1 MTKRFSVILLLLF
14 FLLTTGNAQRL
25 KCVQIDDYEYV
36 NFDACYLQFPGQHH
50 GFEALYRKI
59 ERIRRSGEGVVNILH
74 VGGSHVQAGV
84 LSHRLRC
91 NFSEIMPERPKSRG
105 LMFPFKAI
113 RTNAPTDYEFTA
125 SGSWKSARCL
135 EASPSYTLGLSGAVA
150 VATSEECSLDLSVD
164 EAFAF
169 QRLRVLGEA
178 LGGEV
183 CPLIVTADADT
194 LQARQAGKDY
204 LFVFPKPAKECT
216 IIFEGLK
223 RDSTSFALHGV
234 WPEHDRVGLTYTG
247 CGINGAAVPS
257 WLRCE
262 SFTEEM
268 GRLCPPDLV
277 IFGIGI
283 NDANVPASKFSAE
296 TFKANYRELI
306 NNILNVNPNTAFL
319 FITNNDCWLRV
330 GRRRHVFN
338 ANGSVVEQ
346 AMTELAQEF
355 NGAIFNQF
363 QVMGGLGSSSDWVA
377 AGLMNRDHVH
387 FLSSG
392 YRLMADLIYN
402 AFVQDYNDYLR

>member
-1 MTKRFSVILLLLF
+1 MTKRFSVFLLLLF
-14 FLLTTGNAQRL
+14 FLLTGSAQRL
-25 KCVQIDDYEYV
+25 KCVQVDDYEYV
-36 NFDACYLQFPGQHH
+36 NFDACYLQFPGEHH
-50 GFEALYRKI
+50 RFEALYRKI
-59 ERIRRSGEGVVNILH
+59 EHIRKGGEGMVNILH

-91 NFSEIMPERPKSRG
+91 NFSQIMPERPKSRG

-113 RTNAPTDYEFTA
+113 RTNAPIDYEFTA
-125 SGSWKSARCL
+125 SGSWKYSRCL
-135 EASPSYTLGLSGAVA
+135 EFSPSYTLGLSGAAA
-150 VATSEECSLDLSVD
+150 VATSKESTLNLSVD
-164 EAFAF
+164 EAYAF
-169 QRLRVLGEA
+169 QRLRVIGEPT
-178 LGGEV
+178 GGEV
-183 CPLIVTADADT
+183 LPLVVTTDADT
-194 LQARQAGKDY
+194 LRPEWVGKDY
-204 LFVFPKPAKECT
+204 LFTFPEPANECSVVFD
-216 IIFEGLK
+216 GLK

-234 WPEHDRVGLTYTG
+234 WPEHDGVGITYTE

-277 IFGIGI
+277 VFGIGI
-283 NDANVPASKFSAE
+283 NDANVAASKFSAD
-296 TFKANYRELI
+296 TFKDNYRQLI
-306 NNILNVNPNTAFL
+306 NDILSVNPNTAFL

-338 ANGSVVEQ
+338 TNGNVVEQ

-355 NGAIFNQF
+355 NGAVFNQF
-363 QVMGGLGSSSDWVA
+363 QVMGGLGSSNKWVA
-377 AGLMNRDHVH
+377 AGLMKRDHVH